1 MSFINA
7 KVGDMVRAK
16 SDNDLGLIQTL
27 PTETDASYTVRYD
40 YQHRTKRYT
49 VEQVEAG
56 ALRLLTRYTP

>member
-16 SDNDLGLIQTL
+16 SDNDLGLIQSL
-27 PTETDASYTVRYD
+27 PTETDASYTVRYE